1 MSTHAR
7 AQRKSKLISRYH
19 LTDDQAVRF
28 LKEYDHLIPF
38 RPGQMA
44 RCVESWKAR
53 ESRGAAHRSVAAGE
67 RIRLVQL
74 FREQM
79 VAHAEE
85 AGRLDL
91 ERRMGEMRVE
101 AASLSLSSA
110 LDRERLATEARDLAE
125 RERYIAA
132 VPKVVRDAEEQW
144 HWQMGRFGEPSY
156 WLVHTDSE
164 ERWPVVETLGQGIG
178 VTVRGERLVLCGL
191 LGGRIAWLG
200 LPELGTGQ
208 FAGGDVVVVGGAV
221 VDVVGADVVGTD
233 VVGADVAPSVVT
245 AVESPPPADA
255 CDPVRAEG
263 EAEVMYRVQ
272 EDEAEDSTDTTDE
285 TAAELRG
292 LQLSDP
298 EEGCADDV
306 LTH

>member
-85 AGRLDL
+85 AGRLDV

-110 LDRERLATEARDLAE
+110 LDRERLAAEARDLAE

-144 HWQMGRFGEPSY
+144 HWQMGRLGEPSY

-208 FAGGDVVVVGGAV
+208 FVGDDVVVVGGAV
-221 VDVVGADVVGTD
+221 VGAAVVVGGAVVVGADVVG
-233 VVGADVAPSVVT
+233 AD
-245 AVESPPPADA
+245 VESPPPADD
-255 CDPVRAEG
+255 CSVRAEG

-292 LQLSDP
+292 LQLSDS
-298 EEGCADDV
+298 EEGCVNARS
-306 LTH
+306 